1 MTGGIEAAGELA
13 TGALMG
19 RAVEPRAGEGHGDAG
34 TLCLNCGTTLI
45 GPHCHRCGQAGHVHR
60 SIGAIWHDL
69 LHGVLHFEG
78 KMWATLPMLITRP
91 GELTRRYIDG
101 ERARFVSPMAMFLF
115 SIFTMFAVLQ
125 IMGIQVPTEVKM
137 DPAASAEMKEELGKV
152 RAQLSTETARL
163 DAMPQDMPGRPAQVQ
178 KVNQLK
184 IQADILKNMGPAFVI
199 NGDDGDSA
207 IKTGWKRL
215 DKGIAKARSDPGL
228 MLYKLQANTY
238 KFSWLLIPLSIPF
251 VWILFAWKRGLRGYD
266 HAIFVTYSIS
276 FMSLLF
282 ITVTIAQGL
291 GASWALIGWVIML
304 APPFHLYRQLRGAY
318 RLSRFSA
325 LWRTA
330 MLSVFITIILTLFL
344 MLVIGLGLVG

>member
-125 IMGIQVPTEVKM
+125 IMGIQAPTDIEM
-137 DPAASAEMKEELGKV
+137 NPQAARAVQAQLDQV
-152 RAQLSTETARL
+152 RAQQARQVEKL
-163 DAMPQDMPGRPAQVQ
+163 KALPADAPDRKAQEEALRELEAQ
-178 KVNQLK
+178 SSALAK
-184 IQADILKNMGPAFVI
+184 MGPMFNV
-199 NGDDGDSA
+199 NGNSVD

-215 DKGIAKARSDPGL
+215 DKGLEKARHNPGL

-251 VWILFAWKRGLRGYD
+251 VWILFAWKRGLHGYD

-291 GASWALIGWVIML
+291 GTSWTLLGWVITL

-330 MLSVFITIILTLFL
+330 MLSMFITIILTLFL
-344 MLVIGLGLVG
+344 MLVLGLGLVG